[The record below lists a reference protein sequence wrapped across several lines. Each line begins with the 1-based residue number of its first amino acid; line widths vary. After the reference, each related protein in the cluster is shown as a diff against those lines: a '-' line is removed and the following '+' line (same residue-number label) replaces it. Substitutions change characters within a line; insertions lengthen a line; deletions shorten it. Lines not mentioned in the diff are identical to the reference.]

1 MDQNSASAQKIA
13 KEDGFSSREEGI
25 RKRAYEL
32 YLARGCAPGGEVQDW
47 LEAEAEIAWKLEH

>member
-1 MDQNSASAQKIA
+1 MDPNDATKEAA
-13 KEDGFSSREEGI
+13 KTDCFGSREDQI

-47 LEAEAEIAWKLEH
+47 LQAEAEITWKLQH